1 MPRADVPGADAAG
14 SDRVPSHGPITVLHL
29 ITTLGQGGAER
40 ALSLVVPGPDEAA
53 AHGERHVVVS
63 LAPGGMFV
71 DLIRERG
78 IEVRDLGMRPGRDL
92 LVGIV
97 RLRRLVDELAPTHL
111 IAWMYHAMFL
121 ADLTSLLLRRRRPRQ
136 VWMIQGS
143 LHTTEGL
150 PWHTRAIIRVLARR
164 SSAPAM
170 IAINSETGREH
181 HVHHGY
187 APRRWAAVPSGCDT
201 TIFRPDERDRRAVR
215 EELGIAD
222 DAVVA
227 IAVARDHPQKDHP
240 TMIAAVERAAEQVD
254 RLELVLVGTRTERFA
269 RDDHGGPRIHGL
281 GERGD
286 VTRLLRAAD
295 LVVSSSITE
304 GMPNALLEAMASGLP
319 AVVTDVGDCRAA
331 VGDAGHVV
339 APQDPVALAD
349 AIVAVASLPSDARR
363 DLGGRARAHISAEFG
378 VERAQAAY
386 RELWPQASHRD
397 LP

>member
-1 MPRADVPGADAAG
+1 MTGPDHDVPT
-14 SDRVPSHGPITVLHL
+14 GPTTVVHL

-40 ALSLVVPGPDEAA
+40 ALSLVVPGPEESLAR
-53 AHGERHVVVS
+53 GERHLVVS

-71 DLIRERG
+71 DTIRERG

-92 LVGIV
+92 LVGII
-97 RLRRLVDELAPTHL
+97 RLRRLIKELGPTHL

-121 ADLTSLLLRRRRPRQ
+121 ADLASLLTWHRRSRPRQ

-164 SSAPAM
+164 SAAPAA
-170 IAINSETGREH
+170 IAINSGTGRKH

-187 APRRWAAVPSGCDT
+187 TPRRWMSVPSGCDT
-201 TIFRPDERDRRAVR
+201 MVFRPDEADRRAVR
-215 EELGIAD
+215 AELGIAED
-222 DAVVA
+222 TLVA
-227 IAVARDHPQKDHP
+227 IAVARDHPQKDHA
-240 TMIAAVERAAEQVD
+240 TMIAAVEHAHMQTD
-254 RLELVLVGTRTERFA
+254 GLELLLVGTRTERFA
-269 RDDHGGPRIHGL
+269 RKDPEGPRIHGL

-295 LVVSSSITE
+295 IVLSSSITE

-319 AVVTDVGDCRAA
+319 AAVTDVGDCRAA

-339 APQDPVALAD
+339 VAQDPEALST
-349 AIVAVASLPSDARR
+349 AIVQLASLTPEARR
-363 DLGGRARAHISAEFG
+363 VLGARARSHIIAEFG
-378 VERAQAAY
+378 VERARDAY
-386 RELWPQASHRD
+386 RDLWAPESVAGTR
-397 LP
+397 